1 MGLSAKELAELRVSS
16 FRERLAYCHRVFSD
30 WDSVLDEAFPGNSDL
45 SCDERGYLCETASIE
60 LIDALEKALLIIEDS
75 GLLCEDVKN
84 ER

>member
-1 MGLSAKELAELRVSS
+1 MGLSDKEISDLRASS
-16 FRERLAYCHRVFSD
+16 VRERLAYCRKVFTE
-30 WDSVLDEAFPGNSDL
+30 WDSVLDDAFSGNSDL

-60 LIDALEKALLIIEDS
+60 LIDALEKAMLIIEDS